1 MDQGG
6 NDTKDSDGVPTYKA
20 NGRTLDYTWIGGILL
35 HPAEELAYGFEQ
47 SKHHDSGFYFDGP
60 SLSKTGS
67 TGTTL
72 VYAFGALL
80 FLGAG
85 AMLITRKRR
94 GPLC

>member
-20 NGRTLDYTWIGGILL
+20 NGRTLDYTWIEGILL

-47 SKHHDSGFYFDGP
+47 SKHHDSGFYFYCP
-60 SLSKTGS
+60 SLPKTGG

-72 VYAFGALL
+72 VYAFGAIL